1 MYFKTDPSGAAK
13 VENEQGYL
21 INLIDSPGHVDFSS
35 EVTAALRVTD
45 GALVVVDYIEGVCVQ
60 TETVL
65 RQALGEKIKPVLM
78 VNKVDRGLL
87 ELQAEPE
94 DMYQQFNKVIENV
107 NVIIAS
113 YENDDDDEDTDAT
126 QSMGELQIDPTK
138 GTVAFGSGLHGWAF
152 TLTKFA
158 RIYSEKF
165 GVDLNLM
172 MNKLWGENY
181 YDGPAQKWKTI
192 SEADDGSQMP
202 RCFVKFVMEP
212 ICKLCKAI
220 MNNNKERAFKM
231 CKALGIEIK
240 EKEKEMEGKQL
251 LKRVFQIWL
260 NAADALLEMIVLR
273 LPSPKTAQA
282 YRASYLYEGP
292 IDDECGTAIKNCDQ
306 DGPLMLFISKMIPT
320 ADAGRFYAFGRVFSG
335 IVKSG
340 SKVRIMGPNY
350 KPGNKADLYVK
361 SIQRTVLMMGGKV
374 EAVPDVPCGNTVAL
388 VGVDQFLMK

>member
-1 MYFKTDPSGAAK
+1 
-13 VENEQGYL
+13 
-21 INLIDSPGHVDFSS
+21 
-35 EVTAALRVTD
+35 
-45 GALVVVDYIEGVCVQ
+45 
-60 TETVL
+60 
-65 RQALGEKIKPVLM
+65 M

-107 NVIIAS
+107 NVIISS
-113 YENDDDDEDTDAT
+113 YEADEDEDPSE
-126 QSMGELQIDPTK
+126 SMGDLQIDPTK

-165 GVDLNLM
+165 GVELDLM

-181 YDGPAQKWKTI
+181 FDGPAKKWKTVP
-192 SEADDGSQMP
+192 EADDGSQMP
-202 RCFVKFVMEP
+202 RCFVKFVMDP

-231 CKALGIEIK
+231 CKALGIELK

-273 LPSPKTAQA
+273 LPSPKTAQV

-292 IDDECGTAIKNCDQ
+292 IEDECGTAIKTCNQ

-335 IVKSG
+335 IVKAG

-350 KPGNKADLYVK
+350 KPGSKTDLYVK
-361 SIQRTVLMMGGKV
+361 NIQRTVLMMGGKV
-374 EAVPDVPCGNTVAL
+374 ETVPDAL
-388 VGVDQFLMK
+388 RKHCCPRWC